1 MKKLVLIAFSAIS
14 LFAMSNI
21 ELAKKSDKVTDGFES
36 STANMTMTLINK
48 AKQQTVR
55 QMSSKTLEGQNGDM
69 SLMVFLT
76 PADVKGTKMLTHEH
90 INKDDDQWM
99 FLPALKR
106 VKRIASRNKSGS
118 FMGSEFSY
126 EDTSNNSWEKY
137 TYEGELEDIVFNG
150 VKHYKGTR
158 IPKDKNSGYSKQI
171 TYIDTNTFLVSKIDY
186 YDRKKELLKTAIFTK
201 WNKIDGVY
209 MMSEIVMTNH
219 QNSKKTI
226 LSWTNQKIK
235 LHLKKKDFSKRK
247 LKR

>member
-1 MKKLVLIAFSAIS
+1 MKKLILLVLSTIS
-14 LFAMSNI
+14 LFAMTNI
-21 ELAKKSDKVTDGFES
+21 QLAKKSDKVTDGFVS
-36 STANMTMTLINK
+36 STSNMTMTLINS
-48 AKQQTVR
+48 AKQITIR
-55 QMSSKTLEGQNGDM
+55 QMSSKTLEGENGDK

-99 FLPALKR
+99 YLPALKR

-137 TYEGELEDIVFNG
+137 TYEGELEDIILNG
-150 VKHYKGTR
+150 VKHLKGTR

-171 TYIDTNTFLVSKIDY
+171 TYINANTFLVSKIDY
-186 YDRKKELLKTAIFTK
+186 YDRKKELLKTALFTK
-201 WNKIDGVY
+201 WTKIDGIY
-209 MMSEIVMTNH
+209 MMSEIIMTNH

-226 LSWTNQKIK
+226 LAWSNQKIK
-235 LHLKKKDFSKRK
+235 LGLSKRDFSKRK